1 MQSDMFEAMEEA
13 ERFLP
18 HIFIATLVIITVAAV
33 IALASPVL
41 ILGLF
46 AIMAATAGFVWLNLK
61 SWPLD

>member
-1 MQSDMFEAMEEA
+1 MFEAMEEA